1 MSDTQPGEV
10 FNNLSTGEWIIAAG
24 AAWILFVDFFIG
36 NRIQEEYFATVLIV
50 SAPVS
55 LVMLMA
61 VIVRNGGTESA
72 WNGLYPGTVNAAG
85 IVIITFTVMELFN
98 GLTNEFSQSGEFYE
112 ITSYIAAVVIA
123 VGLFQLRQQT
133 TTDEVTSF

>member
-1 MSDTQPGEV
+1 MNDTQPGEV
-10 FNNLSTGEWIIAAG
+10 LNNLTPAEWIITAG

-50 SAPVS
+50 AAPLS
-55 LVMLMA
+55 LVLLLA
-61 VIVRNGGTESA
+61 VIVRNGAESA

-85 IVIITFTVMELFN
+85 IVIIVFTVMDLFN

-112 ITSYIAAVVIA
+112 ITFYIAVAVIA
-123 VGLFQLRQQT
+123 VGLFQLRQQAASG
-133 TTDEVTSF
+133 EVTSF